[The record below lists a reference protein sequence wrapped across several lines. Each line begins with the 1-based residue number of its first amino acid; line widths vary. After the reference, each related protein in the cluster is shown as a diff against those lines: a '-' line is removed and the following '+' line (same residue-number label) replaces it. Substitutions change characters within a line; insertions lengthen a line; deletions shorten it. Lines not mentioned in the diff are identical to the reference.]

1 MSVNGPEEDTQYN
14 LNINEKDDDYLRQL
28 RDIENQKNYMDTEVP
43 LADNVSSIGLKKLLN
58 LERGRSAKENL
69 IFDLK
74 EVSIFRLYF
83 HLSEAFEYFL
93 MILGFIGSVATGA
106 SNPIMTYLTGST
118 TSDASKSATD
128 KLEEM
133 DEEEKKIFFA
143 AFKKT
148 MDKKVKEFMIYG
160 AISFVAAF
168 ISNFCWEYA
177 SLRQMHHLKEKYFAR
192 ILMQEQGWFDQN
204 NAFEFA
210 TKVQVQLEQIELGVG
225 EKFGTLVECASTFIT
240 GLIIAFLASWKIT
253 LVILSVAPF
262 LVICTIYMVTSM
274 RKSLFLSRKAYETAG
289 GVAEEVLYNI
299 KTVVSFGNFD
309 FERQRFGHY
318 IDLVHE
324 LDKQS
329 CFKFAISTG
338 AENFFFFILFCMYT
352 ICCIFIYKRKTSN
365 KTRRCHDCM
374 FFYDDGCIFIWYDGS

>member
-1 MSVNGPEEDTQYN
+1 MR
-14 LNINEKDDDYLRQL
+14 K
-28 RDIENQKNYMDTEVP
+28 KNRFF
-43 LADNVSSIGLKKLLN
+43 LL
-58 LERGRSAKENL
+58 
-69 IFDLK
+69 
-74 EVSIFRLYF
+74 
-83 HLSEAFEYFL
+83 HL
-93 MILGFIGSVATGA
+93 
-106 SNPIMTYLTGST
+106 
-118 TSDASKSATD
+118 
-128 KLEEM
+128 
-133 DEEEKKIFFA
+133 
-143 AFKKT
+143 KKT

-160 AISFVAAF
+160 AVSFVAAF